1 MEKSNT
7 VTFEKPWLSMGIL
20 PKQNDIIASRNLS
33 LIIETLVNNIMA
45 IAYKTKIGHAHL
57 KVRDLQRSIDF
68 YTRFLG
74 LDVTEVVGNH
84 YAFLTA
90 GTYHHEIALQNV
102 GSDAPQPPARGTGL
116 YHVAFEVPDKR
127 SFALA
132 YHTLYEAGIPVVAV
146 DHYISWAMYFDD
158 PDGNGLEIYW
168 DTRTQPGGRQ
178 LWYGDNAPLY
188 DETIL
193 ALLAE

>member
-1 MEKSNT
+1 
-7 VTFEKPWLSMGIL
+7 
-20 PKQNDIIASRNLS
+20 LS
-33 LIIETLVNNIMA
+33 LFIETLVKDIMA
-45 IAYKTKIGHAHL
+45 EAYKTKIGHAHL

-74 LDVTEVVGNH
+74 LDVTEVVGTQ
-84 YAFLTA
+84 YAFLTG
-90 GTYHHEIALQNV
+90 GTFHHEIALQNA
-102 GSDAPQPPARGTGL
+102 GPDAPQPPARGTGL

-132 YHTLYEAGIPVVAV
+132 YRTLHEAGIRVVAV

-168 DTRTQPGGRQ
+168 DTRTEPGGRE
-178 LWYGDNAPLY
+178 LWRGDNAPLEN
-188 DETIL
+188 ETIL
-193 ALLAE
+193 AVLAE

>member
-1 MEKSNT
+1 
-7 VTFEKPWLSMGIL
+7 
-20 PKQNDIIASRNLS
+20 
-33 LIIETLVNNIMA
+33 MA
-45 IAYKTKIGHAHL
+45 IAYKTKLGHAHL

-68 YTRFLG
+68 YICLIG

-102 GSDAPQPPARGTGL
+102 GPDAPHPSARGTGL

-127 SFALA
+127 PFALS
-132 YHTLYEAGIPVVAV
+132 YRTLHEVGIPALAV
-146 DHYISWAMYFDD
+146 NPYTSWAMYFDD

-168 DTRTQPGGRQ
+168 DTRTQPEGRQ
-178 LWYGDNAPLY
+178 FWYGDNAPLE

-193 ALLAE
+193 AALAE

>member
-1 MEKSNT
+1 MKN
-7 VTFEKPWLSMGIL
+7 
-20 PKQNDIIASRNLS
+20 R
-33 LIIETLVNNIMA
+33 MA
-45 IAYKTKIGHAHL
+45 VAYKTKIGHAHL
-57 KVRDLQRSIDF
+57 KVRDLRRSIDF
-68 YTRFLG
+68 YRRFLG
-74 LDVTEVVGNH
+74 LEETEVVGNH

-90 GTYHHEIALQNV
+90 GAYHHEIALQNV
-102 GSDAPQPPARGTGL
+102 GADAPKPPARGTGL

-132 YHTLYEAGIPVVAV
+132 YRALHEAGIPVAAV

-168 DTRTQPGGRQ
+168 DTRTEPGGRA
-178 LWYGDNAPLY
+178 LWHGDNAQLE

-193 ALLAE
+193 AALAE

>member
-1 MEKSNT
+1 
-7 VTFEKPWLSMGIL
+7 
-20 PKQNDIIASRNLS
+20 
-33 LIIETLVNNIMA
+33 MA
-45 IAYKTKIGHAHL
+45 TAYKTKIGHAHL
-57 KVRDLQRSIDF
+57 KVRDLQRSIVF
-68 YTRFLG
+68 YTRFLR
-74 LDVTEVVGNH
+74 LNVTEVVDNH

-102 GSDAPQPPARGTGL
+102 GADAPEPPSKGTGL

-132 YHTLYEAGIPVVAV
+132 YRALMDAGIPVAVV

-168 DTRTQPGGRQ
+168 DTRTLPGGRPF
-178 LWYGDNAPLY
+178 WHGDNAPLK

-193 ALLAE
+193 AALEE

>member
-1 MEKSNT
+1 ME
-7 VTFEKPWLSMGIL
+7 
-20 PKQNDIIASRNLS
+20 
-33 LIIETLVNNIMA
+33 

-57 KVRDLQRSIDF
+57 KVRDLQHSIDF
-68 YTRFLG
+68 YSRFLG
-74 LDVTEVVGNH
+74 LNLTEVVGNH

-102 GSDAPQPPARGTGL
+102 ASDAPLPPANGTGL

-132 YHTLYEAGIPVVAV
+132 YRAPYEAEIPVVAV

-158 PDGNGLEIYW
+158 PDSNGLEIYC
-168 DTRTQPGGRQ
+168 DTRTLPGGRQ
-178 LWYGDNAPLY
+178 LWYGDNAPLE

-193 ALLAE
+193 AALAE

>member
-1 MEKSNT
+1 MSN
-7 VTFEKPWLSMGIL
+7 
-20 PKQNDIIASRNLS
+20 N
-33 LIIETLVNNIMA
+33 MA

-68 YTRFLG
+68 YTRFFG

-84 YAFLTA
+84 YAFLTGGA
-90 GTYHHEIALQNV
+90 YHHEIALQNV
-102 GSDAPQPPARGTGL
+102 GFQAPQPPARGTGL

-132 YHTLYEAGIPVVAV
+132 YQALHEAGIPVFAV

-158 PDGNGLEIYW
+158 PDGIHLELNAWLPEW
-168 DTRTQPGGRQ
+168 DKWPNNHEPWAADPR
-178 LWYGDNAPLY
+178 
-188 DETIL
+188 
-193 ALLAE
+193 